1 MTPLPTLVVRRV
13 EDLRLLA
20 NPTKLRIFE
29 ALRDAPSSPLQL
41 ARRFG
46 QKPTALYHHFARLEK
61 AGLIEVAETRQ
72 RRGAVERLYRPAVSR
87 VVVDRAL
94 ARGARKS
101 RSVDAVLAAASTI
114 FRVTAED
121 TQTAALDP
129 TRPLADASRSEI
141 ATTVARVTPAQAR
154 TLVRKV
160 RSLLELARR
169 YDGRGTLR
177 VRLTLAV
184 IPVGDATP

>member
-87 VVVDRAL
+87 VVVDR
-94 ARGARKS
+94 
-101 RSVDAVLAAASTI
+101 
-114 FRVTAED
+114 
-121 TQTAALDP
+121 
-129 TRPLADASRSEI
+129 
-141 ATTVARVTPAQAR
+141 
-154 TLVRKV
+154 
-160 RSLLELARR
+160 
-169 YDGRGTLR
+169 
-177 VRLTLAV
+177 
-184 IPVGDATP
+184 